1 MTSSTS
7 SDNGISFSGM
17 LQILFIGL
25 KLTHYINWP
34 WWQVFLPTLIP
45 LGIVGV
51 ILIGLLVLFLIE
63 TITH

>member
-7 SDNGISFSGM
+7 SSGISFTGL
-17 LQILFIGL
+17 LQVLFIGL

-51 ILIGLLVLFLIE
+51 SLIALLVLFLIE
-63 TITH
+63 TITR

>member
-1 MTSSTS
+1 MSSQS
-7 SDNGISFSGM
+7 SSSGIGFTGM

-25 KLTHYINWP
+25 KLTHYISWH

-51 ILIGLLVLFLIE
+51 ILIVWLVVVLIGE
-63 TITH
+63 ISR

>member
-1 MTSSTS
+1 MSSQS
-7 SDNGISFSGM
+7 SSISSSFTGM

-25 KLTHYINWP
+25 KLTHYISWP

-51 ILIGLLVLFLIE
+51 ILIGWLVIVLIGE
-63 TITH
+63 INR